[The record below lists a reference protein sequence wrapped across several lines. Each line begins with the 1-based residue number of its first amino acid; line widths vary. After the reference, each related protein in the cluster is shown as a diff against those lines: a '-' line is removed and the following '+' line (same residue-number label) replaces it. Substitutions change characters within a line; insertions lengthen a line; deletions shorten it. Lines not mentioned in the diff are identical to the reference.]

1 MILSTAKGF
10 VGIDERKRLSEGF
23 THATSMLNLRVTDSG
38 SLEKR
43 GNIESF
49 AVFDSDID
57 GIWHGEIAKQEFIA
71 IAEGNRLWRVDVSDG
86 KRALIGE
93 IGTGVCLMF
102 KFNGLLYIKTDT
114 TYQKY
119 DGLNLQT
126 VSGYVPTVAISC
138 SADGSGEIF
147 EQINLISDK
156 RRQLFSGDGVS
167 TKYSLAEKAISGI
180 SYVLLDG
187 ILYAGRYTVENE
199 NGAVVF
205 ESPIPKGLNNLEIV
219 YRKDIS
225 ESDRARIM
233 GCRRAMLFGGNSDG
247 RVFLYGNDDYPNYRF
262 HSELASGIPSAE
274 YFPINAFTVI
284 GNSRIN
290 CIVQQYDRQLIFT
303 RDTAYYSYC
312 ELKSDSLGNTVSSFP
327 VFSLNSEKGCL
338 IETDGCVINNTPVTL
353 CIDGLNVWESTSVVN
368 EKNARCISMPIC
380 DTVAILTPAET
391 ENAYLVDNQKT
402 NELYFIVN
410 GINHIYNY
418 GNGSF
423 YRFDGFGGS
432 RYTVGNGILYFAN
445 GCELYRFG
453 QSDNKSCDC
462 FWQSPF
468 INRASVGRSDCVMLS
483 ADIYVGGV
491 SKLSIS
497 LQKDGGDE
505 IIREFVF
512 GANDIGYKRINFRP
526 SLKRAMPYRITVRM
540 TGGEIALHGLSIK
553 TKDRKRSERNGI
565 L

>member
-86 KRALIGE
+86 KRALIGD

-167 TKYSLAEKAISGI
+167 TKYSLAEKAIGGI

-187 ILYAGRYTVENE
+187 ILYGGRYTVDNE

-353 CIDGLNVWESTSVVN
+353 CIDGLNLWESTSVVN

-380 DTVAILTPAET
+380 DTVATLTPAEA
-391 ENAYLVDNQKT
+391 ENAYLRQPE
-402 NELYFIVN
+402 NERAL
-410 GINHIYNY
+410 
-418 GNGSF
+418 F
-423 YRFDGFGGS
+423 YRK
-432 RYTVGNGILYFAN
+432 RY
-445 GCELYRFG
+445 
-453 QSDNKSCDC
+453 
-462 FWQSPF
+462 
-468 INRASVGRSDCVMLS
+468 
-483 ADIYVGGV
+483 
-491 SKLSIS
+491 
-497 LQKDGGDE
+497 
-505 IIREFVF
+505 
-512 GANDIGYKRINFRP
+512 
-526 SLKRAMPYRITVRM
+526 
-540 TGGEIALHGLSIK
+540 
-553 TKDRKRSERNGI
+553 
-565 L
+565 